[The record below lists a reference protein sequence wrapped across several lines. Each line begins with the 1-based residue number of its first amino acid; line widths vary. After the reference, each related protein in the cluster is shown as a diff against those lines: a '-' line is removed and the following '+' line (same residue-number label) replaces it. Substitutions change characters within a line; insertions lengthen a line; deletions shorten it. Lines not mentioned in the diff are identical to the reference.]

1 MANRKEYEMAIKIAG
16 KADASLRAAT
26 GMTKKELATMQH
38 AAVKANMA
46 MRSQFSAG
54 FADMDKGFAA
64 VERTAKK
71 VFDAVAIAAKA
82 AALATGAV
90 VAASTKVGM
99 DFEKQ
104 MSTVQA
110 ISTASTQDM
119 QLLSDKA
126 KEMGINTVFS
136 ATEAGKAME
145 YMAMAGWKTQDM
157 LSGVE
162 GIMNLAAASG
172 EELGSVSDIVTDALT
187 AFKLSAED
195 STHFADVLAAASSNA
210 NTNVG
215 MMGETFKYAAPVAGA
230 LGYSIEDTATA
241 IGLMAN
247 TGIKASQAGTAL
259 RKIMTQTA
267 QGVEIS
273 SKAMGDITIATAD
286 ADGNMRSFK
295 SIMDDMR
302 EAFAGMSEQEAA
314 WNAEQIAGK
323 TAMSGLLAIV
333 QASEGDYQKLYSAI
347 ENANGAAERMADT
360 RLNNLA
366 GDITL
371 DCSAFEGAGIKI
383 YEDLKPVMR
392 EATQGFTEIV
402 QQTTQW
408 FKSSGV
414 IKDISNA
421 IVTGLPTARRVLL
434 ETGEAV
440 LNFAKPLLDLG
451 SWCLAN
457 PTAISSVLIGIGSAM
472 MTYKLASTAFKFAQG
487 LASVAAAF
495 TNPVTGVVMGATLAV
510 GAIVALTHAYKA
522 SQAVIGKRSL
532 AKHFGDI
539 SLSLKEVDEVASHIV
554 DDGIFEGL
562 NTAMAAFDET
572 KSFINEFNSSATK
585 LDKLNWKVNIGI
597 DLNERDKQ
605 DYLNSVSSFIAN
617 AQDALISEHNAMN
630 LGIDFLISDETQ
642 KSNIKAQFD
651 NFYKGNYDELTRLG
665 TELNNTVNEAF
676 NDGLLTID
684 EVENISKLQQQIAD
698 IQNQLASSEYAAKLK
713 IATEGLTNLDSESFM
728 NVLEQTNGYLE
739 DMDVQAREVQM
750 KMQAGLERQLAN
762 GEISREQYDAQTELY
777 KSAYLEKMALSRT
790 QRNEA
795 INSAILDNYSSE
807 VGSYHKQMQNAVA
820 SYRGDFG
827 EVMQGMFLYD
837 NETTQAMSTFWGQMQ
852 DGFYKELADTKKNYI
867 DMGKEIPEEIAKGLS
882 DSATIGAMAGDKTAM
897 WYLIQ
902 QEISKG
908 VSDPELAAEMMEL
921 AESYMGTAFD
931 AISVAAKANQ
941 SVSREVRTAMQGI
954 VDDAFST
961 PFNVTAMLNLKT
973 ATNSVD
979 NSAVRNVLS
988 TQGRADAINKELN
1001 KLNNKGLPGFATGGI
1016 IQNPTLATFAEDGPE
1031 AAIPIDGSQRS
1042 IDLWKKTGELLGVF
1056 DGKSRA
1062 ETSLSKL
1069 EDSSSSE
1076 GSSIN
1081 FAPVL
1086 NFNGGTP
1093 SKDDIVEANRMSLR
1107 EFEEMYKQLV
1117 KKNSRLGFAN

>member
-1 MANRKEYEMAIKIAG
+1 MASRKEYEMAIKIAG

-26 GMTKKELATMQH
+26 GMTKKELATMQQ
-38 AAVKANMA
+38 AVVKANMA

-71 VFDAVAIAAKA
+71 VFDAVTIAAKA

-172 EELGSVSDIVTDALT
+172 EELGSVSDIVTDSLT

-210 NTNVG
+210 NTNVS

-360 RLNNLA
+360 RLDNLA

-371 DCSAFEGAGIKI
+371 AGSALEGAGIEI
-383 YEDLKPVMR
+383 YEGLKPVMR

-408 FKSSGV
+408 FKNSGV

-451 SWCLAN
+451 AWCLAN

-487 LASVAAAF
+487 LESIAAAF

-522 SQAVIGKRSL
+522 SQAEIGKRSL

-617 AQDALISEHNAMN
+617 AQDALISEHNAMS
-630 LGIDFLISDETQ
+630 LGIDFLISDESSKNEI
-642 KSNIKAQFD
+642 KSQFD
-651 NFYKGNYDELTRLG
+651 NFYNNNYNELAEAGQRL
-665 TELNNTVNEAF
+665 NQAVNDAFSDGILEVHEA
-676 NDGLLTID
+676 
-684 EVENISKLQQQIAD
+684 EEIAKFQRQMAE
-698 IQNQLASSEYAAKLK
+698 IQDKLASSEYSAKVDM
-713 IATEGLTNLDSESFM
+713 ATNLSELTPDSLM
-728 NVLEQTNGYLE
+728 NVMEQTDAFIAERDEQAKAVVTNLIASLHSQLE
-739 DMDVQAREVQM
+739 DGTITQKQ
-750 KMQAGLERQLAN
+750 LE
-762 GEISREQYDAQTELY
+762 EQSNAIYESYRD
-777 KSAYLEKMALSRT
+777 KMALTRAE
-790 QRNEA
+790 RNEA
-795 INSAILDNYSSE
+795 INSAVLDNYSTE
-807 VGSYHKQMQNAVA
+807 VGSYYGQMKDAVA

-837 NETTQAMSTFWGQMQ
+837 NETTQAMSAFWTNMQ
-852 DGFYKELADTKKNYI
+852 DDFYKELESTKKNYV
-867 DMGKEIPEEIAKGLS
+867 DMGKEVPVEIAKGLS
-882 DSATIGAMAGDKTAM
+882 DSATIGAMAGDKKAM
-897 WYLIQ
+897 WYLVQ

-908 VSDPELAAEMMEL
+908 TSDPELAAEMKEA
-921 AESYMGTAFD
+921 AEAYMGDWYNSVVVAAEGSKSMSEDIRGSVQNTINSALMSPFD
-931 AISVAAKANQ
+931 A
-941 SVSREVRTAMQGI
+941 TAMI
-954 VDDAFST
+954 
-961 PFNVTAMLNLKT
+961 NLKI
-973 ATNSVD
+973 ATSAVD
-979 NSAVRNVLS
+979 NSAVRSVLS
-988 TQGRADAINKELN
+988 VQGREAAIKKEYS

-1086 NFNGGTP
+1086 NFNGGTQ

-1117 KKNSRLGFAN
+1117 KKNNRLGFAN

>member
-1 MANRKEYEMAIKIAG
+1 MAIKIAG

-26 GMTKKELATMQH
+26 GMTKKELATMQQ
-38 AAVKANMA
+38 AVVKANMA

-82 AALATGAV
+82 AAIATGAV

-215 MMGETFKYAAPVAGA
+215 MMGETFKYVAPVAGA

-247 TGIKASQAGTAL
+247 SGIKASQAGTAL
-259 RKIMTQTA
+259 RKIMNRTS
-267 QGVEIS
+267 QGIEIS
-273 SKAMGDITIATAD
+273 SKAIGDITIATAD
-286 ADGNMRSFK
+286 ANGNMRSFK
-295 SIMDDMR
+295 SIIDDMR
-302 EAFAGMSEQEAA
+302 VAFAGMSEQEAA
-314 WNAEQIAGK
+314 WNAEQIAGT

-333 QASEGDYQKLYSAI
+333 QASDADYQKLYNSI

-371 DCSAFEGAGIKI
+371 AGSALEGAGIKI

-451 SWCLAN
+451 AWCLAN

-472 MTYKLASTAFKFAQG
+472 MTYKVASTGFKFAQSIMSIG
-487 LASVAAAF
+487 AAF
-495 TNPVTGVVMGATLAV
+495 TNPVTGVVVGATLAV
-510 GAIVALTHAYKA
+510 GAIAALTHAYKA
-522 SQAVIGKRSL
+522 SQAEIGKRSL
-532 AKHFGDI
+532 DKHFGNL
-539 SLSLKEVDEVASHIV
+539 SLSLKEVDEVARHIV
-554 DDGIFEGL
+554 DNGTFDAL
-562 NTAMAAFDET
+562 DTAMAAFDET

-585 LDKLNWKVNIGI
+585 LDKLNWKVSIGI
-597 DLNERDKQ
+597 DLNNRDKQ
-605 DYLNSVSSFIAN
+605 EYLDSVSSFIAN

-630 LGIDFLISDETQ
+630 LGIDFLISDESS
-642 KSNIKAQFD
+642 KSEIKSQFD
-651 NFYKGNYDELTRLG
+651 NFYNNNYNELTEAGQRL
-665 TELNNTVNEAF
+665 NQAVNEAF
-676 NDGLLTID
+676 SDGIL
-684 EVENISKLQQQIAD
+684 EVHEAEEIAKFQRQMAEIQDKLA
-698 IQNQLASSEYAAKLK
+698 ASEYSAKLDM
-713 IATEGLTNLDSESFM
+713 ATNLSELTPDSLLDVM
-728 NVLEQTNGYLE
+728 KQTDNFIAE
-739 DMDVQAREVQM
+739 RDEQAREVVTNLIASLHSQ
-750 KMQAGLERQLAN
+750 LEEGTITQKQL
-762 GEISREQYDAQTELY
+762 EEQSNAIYESY
-777 KSAYLEKMALSRT
+777 REKMALTRAE
-790 QRNEA
+790 RNEY
-795 INSAILDNYSSE
+795 INNAVLENYSSE
-807 VGSYHKQMQNAVA
+807 VGAYYQQMQEAVA
-820 SYRGDFG
+820 SYRGDLG
-827 EVMQGMFLYD
+827 EVVQGMFLYD
-837 NETTQAMSTFWGQMQ
+837 NETTQAMSAFWESMQ
-852 DGFYKELADTKKNYI
+852 DDFYKELADTKKNYME
-867 DMGKEIPEEIAKGLS
+867 MGKEIPAEIAKGLS
-882 DSATIGAMAGDKTAM
+882 DSATIGAMAGDKMAM

-902 QEISKG
+902 QEVSKG
-908 VSDPELAAEMMEL
+908 ASDPELAADLKEV
-921 AESYMGTAFD
+921 ANGYMGTAFD

-941 SVSREVRTAMQGI
+941 SVSREVRTAMQAI
-954 VDDAFST
+954 IDKAFST

-988 TQGRADAINKELN
+988 TQGRADAINKEFN

-1056 DGKSRA
+1056 DGRSRA

-1069 EDSSSSE
+1069 EDSSGSE

>member
-26 GMTKKELATMQH
+26 GMTKKELATMQQ
-38 AAVKANMA
+38 AVVKANMA

-82 AALATGAV
+82 AAIATGAV

-215 MMGETFKYAAPVAGA
+215 MMGETFKYVAPVAGA

-247 TGIKASQAGTAL
+247 SGIKASQAGTAL
-259 RKIMTQTA
+259 RKIMNRTS
-267 QGVEIS
+267 QGIEIS
-273 SKAMGDITIATAD
+273 SKAIGDITIATAD

-295 SIMDDMR
+295 SIIDDMR
-302 EAFAGMSEQEAA
+302 VAFAGMSEQEAV
-314 WNAEQIAGK
+314 WNAEQIAGT

-333 QASEGDYQKLYSAI
+333 QASDADYQKLYNSI

-371 DCSAFEGAGIKI
+371 AGSALEGAGIKI

-451 SWCLAN
+451 AWCLAN

-472 MTYKLASTAFKFAQG
+472 MTYKVASTGFKFAQSIMSIG
-487 LASVAAAF
+487 AAF
-495 TNPVTGVVMGATLAV
+495 TNPVTGVVVGATLAV
-510 GAIVALTHAYKA
+510 GAIAALTHAYKA
-522 SQAVIGKRSL
+522 SQAEIGKRSL
-532 AKHFGDI
+532 DKHFGNL
-539 SLSLKEVDEVASHIV
+539 SLSLKEVDEVARHIV
-554 DDGIFEGL
+554 DNGTFDAL
-562 NTAMAAFDET
+562 DTAMAAFDET

-585 LDKLNWKVNIGI
+585 LDKLNWKVSIGI
-597 DLNERDKQ
+597 DLNNRDKQ
-605 DYLNSVSSFIAN
+605 EYLDSVSSFIAN

-630 LGIDFLISDETQ
+630 LGIDFLISDESS
-642 KSNIKAQFD
+642 KSEIKSQFD
-651 NFYKGNYDELTRLG
+651 NFYNNNYNELTEAGQRL
-665 TELNNTVNEAF
+665 NQAVNEAF
-676 NDGLLTID
+676 SDGIL
-684 EVENISKLQQQIAD
+684 EVHEAEEIAKFQRQMAEIQDKLA
-698 IQNQLASSEYAAKLK
+698 ASEYSAKLDM
-713 IATEGLTNLDSESFM
+713 ATNLSELTPDSLLDVM
-728 NVLEQTNGYLE
+728 KQTDNFIAE
-739 DMDVQAREVQM
+739 RDEQAREVVTNLIASLHSQ
-750 KMQAGLERQLAN
+750 LEEGTITQKQL
-762 GEISREQYDAQTELY
+762 EEQSNAIYESY
-777 KSAYLEKMALSRT
+777 REKMALTRAE
-790 QRNEA
+790 RNEY
-795 INSAILDNYSSE
+795 INNAVLENYSSE
-807 VGSYHKQMQNAVA
+807 VGAYYQQMQEAVA
-820 SYRGDFG
+820 SYRGDLG
-827 EVMQGMFLYD
+827 EVVQGMFLYD
-837 NETTQAMSTFWGQMQ
+837 NETTQAMSAFWESMQ
-852 DGFYKELADTKKNYI
+852 DDFYKELADTKKNYME
-867 DMGKEIPEEIAKGLS
+867 MGKEIPAEIAKGLS
-882 DSATIGAMAGDKTAM
+882 DSATIGAMAGDKMAM

-902 QEISKG
+902 QEVSKG
-908 VSDPELAAEMMEL
+908 ASDPELAADLKEV
-921 AESYMGTAFD
+921 ANGYMGTAFD

-941 SVSREVRTAMQGI
+941 SVSREVRTAMQAI
-954 VDDAFST
+954 IDKAFST

-988 TQGRADAINKELN
+988 TQGRADAINKEFN

-1056 DGKSRA
+1056 DGRSRA

-1069 EDSSSSE
+1069 EDSSGSE

>member
-26 GMTKKELATMQH
+26 GMTKKELASMQQ

-54 FADMDKGFAA
+54 FADMDKGFAV
-64 VERTAKK
+64 VERTAKR
-71 VFDAVAIAAKA
+71 VFDAIAVAAKA

-215 MMGETFKYAAPVAGA
+215 MMGETFKYVAPVAGA

-247 TGIKASQAGTAL
+247 SGIKASQAGTAL
-259 RKIMTQTA
+259 RKIMNRTS
-267 QGVEIS
+267 QGIEIS
-273 SKAMGDITIATAD
+273 SKAIGDITIATAD

-295 SIMDDMR
+295 SIIDDMR
-302 EAFAGMSEQEAA
+302 VAFAGMSEQEAA
-314 WNAEQIAGK
+314 WNAEQIAGT

-333 QASEGDYQKLYSAI
+333 QASDADYQKLYNSI

-366 GDITL
+366 GDMTL
-371 DCSAFEGAGIKI
+371 AGSALEGAGIKI

-451 SWCLAN
+451 AWCLAN

-472 MTYKLASTAFKFAQG
+472 MTYKVASTGFKFAQSIMSIG
-487 LASVAAAF
+487 AAF
-495 TNPVTGVVMGATLAV
+495 TNPVTGVVVGATLAV
-510 GAIVALTHAYKA
+510 GAIAALTHAYKA
-522 SQAVIGKRSL
+522 SQAEIGKRSL
-532 AKHFGDI
+532 DKHFGNL
-539 SLSLKEVDEVASHIV
+539 SLSLKEVDEVARHIV
-554 DDGIFEGL
+554 DNGTFDAL
-562 NTAMAAFDET
+562 DTAVAAFDET
-572 KSFINEFNSSATK
+572 KNFIDEFNSSATK
-585 LDKLNWKVNIGI
+585 LDKLNWKVSIGI
-597 DLNERDKQ
+597 DLNNRDKQ
-605 DYLNSVSSFIAN
+605 EYLDSVSNFIAN

-630 LGIDFLISDETQ
+630 LGIDFLISDESS
-642 KSNIKAQFD
+642 KSEIKSQFD
-651 NFYKGNYDELTRLG
+651 NFYNNNYNELTEAGQRL
-665 TELNNTVNEAF
+665 NQAVNDAFSDGILEVHEAEEIAKF
-676 NDGLLTID
+676 QRQMAEIQD
-684 EVENISKLQQQIAD
+684 KLA
-698 IQNQLASSEYAAKLK
+698 ASEYSAKLDM
-713 IATEGLTNLDSESFM
+713 ATNLSELTPDSLLDVM
-728 NVLEQTNGYLE
+728 KQTDNFIAE
-739 DMDVQAREVQM
+739 RDEQAREVVTNLIASLHSQ
-750 KMQAGLERQLAN
+750 LEEGTITQKQL
-762 GEISREQYDAQTELY
+762 EEQSNAIYESY
-777 KSAYLEKMALSRT
+777 REKMALTRAE
-790 QRNEA
+790 RNEY
-795 INSAILDNYSSE
+795 INNAILENYSSE
-807 VGSYHKQMQNAVA
+807 VGDYYQQMQEAVA
-820 SYRGDFG
+820 SYRGDLG
-827 EVMQGMFLYD
+827 EVVQGMFLYD
-837 NETTQAMSTFWGQMQ
+837 NETTQAMSAFWESMQ
-852 DGFYKELADTKKNYI
+852 DDFYKELADTKKNYME
-867 DMGKEIPEEIAKGLS
+867 MGKEIPAEIAKGLS
-882 DSATIGAMAGDKTAM
+882 DSATIGAMAGDKMAM

-902 QEISKG
+902 QEVSKG
-908 VSDPELAAEMMEL
+908 ASDPELAADLKEV
-921 AESYMGTAFD
+921 ANGYMGTAFD

-954 VDDAFST
+954 IDKAFST

-979 NSAVRNVLS
+979 NSAVRNILS
-988 TQGRADAINKELN
+988 TQGRADAINKEFN

-1056 DGKSRA
+1056 DGRSRA

-1069 EDSSSSE
+1069 EDSSGSE

>member
-26 GMTKKELATMQH
+26 GMTKKELASMQQ
-38 AAVKANMA
+38 AAVKANVA

-90 VAASTKVGM
+90 VVASTKSGM
-99 DFEKQ
+99 EFEKQ

-302 EAFAGMSEQEAA
+302 QAFAGMSEQEAA

-333 QASEGDYQKLYSAI
+333 QASEGDYQKLYNSI

-371 DCSAFEGAGIKI
+371 AGSALEGAGIKI

-451 SWCLAN
+451 AWCLAN

-472 MTYKLASTAFKFAQG
+472 MTYKVASTGFKFAQSIMSIG
-487 LASVAAAF
+487 AAL
-495 TNPVTGVVMGATLAV
+495 TNPVTGVVVGATLAV
-510 GAIVALTHAYKA
+510 GAIAALTHAYKA
-522 SQAVIGKRSL
+522 SQAEIGKRSL
-532 AKHFGDI
+532 DKHFGNL
-539 SLSLKEVDEVASHIV
+539 SLSLKEVDEVARHIV
-554 DDGIFEGL
+554 DNGTFDAL
-562 NTAMAAFDET
+562 DTAVAAFDET

-585 LDKLNWKVNIGI
+585 LDKLNWKVSIGI
-597 DLNERDKQ
+597 DLNNRDKQ
-605 DYLNSVSSFIAN
+605 EYLDSVSSFIAN

-630 LGIDFLISDETQ
+630 LGIDFLISDEGS
-642 KSNIKAQFD
+642 KSEIKSQFD
-651 NFYKGNYDELTRLG
+651 NFYNNNYNELTEAGQRL
-665 TELNNTVNEAF
+665 NQAVNDAFSDGILEVHEAEEIAKF
-676 NDGLLTID
+676 QRQMAEIQD
-684 EVENISKLQQQIAD
+684 KLA
-698 IQNQLASSEYAAKLK
+698 ASEYSAKLDM
-713 IATEGLTNLDSESFM
+713 ATNLSELTPDSLLDVM
-728 NVLEQTNGYLE
+728 KQTDNFIAE
-739 DMDVQAREVQM
+739 RDEQAREVVTNLIASLHSQ
-750 KMQAGLERQLAN
+750 LEEGTITQKQL
-762 GEISREQYDAQTELY
+762 EEQSNAIYESY
-777 KSAYLEKMALSRT
+777 REKMALTRAE
-790 QRNEA
+790 RNEA

-807 VGSYHKQMQNAVA
+807 VGSYYTQMQNAVA
-820 SYRGDFG
+820 SYRGDLG
-827 EVMQGMFLYD
+827 EVVQGMFLYD
-837 NETTQAMSTFWGQMQ
+837 NETTQAMSAFWGSMQ
-852 DGFYKELADTKKNYI
+852 DDFYKELADTKKNYME
-867 DMGKEIPEEIAKGLS
+867 MGKEIPAEIAKGLS
-882 DSATIGAMAGDKTAM
+882 DSATIGAMAGDKMAM

-902 QEISKG
+902 QEVSKG
-908 VSDPELAAEMMEL
+908 ASDPELAADLKEV
-921 AESYMGTAFD
+921 ANGYMGTAFD
-931 AISVAAKANQ
+931 AISVASKANQ
-941 SVSREVRTAMQGI
+941 SVAREVRTSMQGI
-954 VDDAFST
+954 IDKAFST

-988 TQGRADAINKELN
+988 TQGRADAINKEFN

-1056 DGKSRA
+1056 DGRSRA

-1069 EDSSSSE
+1069 EDSSGSE

>member
-26 GMTKKELATMQH
+26 GMTKKELASMQQ
-38 AAVKANMA
+38 AVVKANVA

-215 MMGETFKYAAPVAGA
+215 MMGETFKYVAPVAGA

-247 TGIKASQAGTAL
+247 SGIKASQAGTAL
-259 RKIMTQTA
+259 RKIMNRTS
-267 QGVEIS
+267 QGIEIS
-273 SKAMGDITIATAD
+273 SKAIGDITIATAD

-295 SIMDDMR
+295 SIIDDMR
-302 EAFAGMSEQEAA
+302 VAFAGMSEQEAA
-314 WNAEQIAGK
+314 WNAEQIAGT

-333 QASEGDYQKLYSAI
+333 QASDADYQKLYNSI

-366 GDITL
+366 GDMTL
-371 DCSAFEGAGIKI
+371 AGSALEGAGIKI

-451 SWCLAN
+451 AWCLAN

-472 MTYKLASTAFKFAQG
+472 MTYKVASTGFKFAQSIMSIG
-487 LASVAAAF
+487 AAF
-495 TNPVTGVVMGATLAV
+495 TNPVTGVVVGATLAV
-510 GAIVALTHAYKA
+510 GAIAALTHAYKA
-522 SQAVIGKRSL
+522 SQAEIGKRSL
-532 AKHFGDI
+532 DKHFGNL
-539 SLSLKEVDEVASHIV
+539 SLSLKEVDEVARHIV
-554 DDGIFEGL
+554 DNGTFDAL
-562 NTAMAAFDET
+562 DTAVAAFDET
-572 KSFINEFNSSATK
+572 KNFINEFNSSATK
-585 LDKLNWKVNIGI
+585 LDKLNWKVSIGI
-597 DLNERDKQ
+597 DLNNRDKQ
-605 DYLNSVSSFIAN
+605 EYLDSVSSFIAN

-630 LGIDFLISDETQ
+630 LGIDFLISDESS
-642 KSNIKAQFD
+642 KSEIKSQFD
-651 NFYKGNYDELTRLG
+651 NFYNNNYNELTEAGQRL
-665 TELNNTVNEAF
+665 NQAVNEAF
-676 NDGLLTID
+676 SDGIL
-684 EVENISKLQQQIAD
+684 EVHEAEEIAKFQRQMAEIQDKLA
-698 IQNQLASSEYAAKLK
+698 ASEYSAKLDM
-713 IATEGLTNLDSESFM
+713 ATNLSELTPDSLLDVM
-728 NVLEQTNGYLE
+728 KQTDNFIAE
-739 DMDVQAREVQM
+739 RDEQAREVVTNLIASLHSQ
-750 KMQAGLERQLAN
+750 LEEGTITQKQL
-762 GEISREQYDAQTELY
+762 EEQSNAIYESY
-777 KSAYLEKMALSRT
+777 REKMALTRAE
-790 QRNEA
+790 RNEY
-795 INSAILDNYSSE
+795 INNAVLENYSSE
-807 VGSYHKQMQNAVA
+807 VGDYYQQMQEAVA
-820 SYRGDFG
+820 SYRGDLG
-827 EVMQGMFLYD
+827 EVVQGMFLYD
-837 NETTQAMSTFWGQMQ
+837 NETTQAMSAFWGSMQ
-852 DGFYKELADTKKNYI
+852 DDFYKELADTKKNYME
-867 DMGKEIPEEIAKGLS
+867 MGKEIPAEIAKGLS
-882 DSATIGAMAGDKTAM
+882 DSATIGAMAGDKIAM

-902 QEISKG
+902 QEVSKG
-908 VSDPELAAEMMEL
+908 ASDPELAADLKEV
-921 AESYMGTAFD
+921 ANGYMGTAFD

-941 SVSREVRTAMQGI
+941 SVSREVRTAMQAI
-954 VDDAFST
+954 IDKAFST

-988 TQGRADAINKELN
+988 TQGRADAINKEFN

-1056 DGKSRA
+1056 DGRSRA
-1062 ETSLSKL
+1062 EASLSKL
-1069 EDSSSSE
+1069 EDSSGSE

>member
-1 MANRKEYEMAIKIAG
+1 LANRKEYEMAIKIAG

-26 GMTKKELATMQH
+26 GMTKKELATMQQ
-38 AAVKANMA
+38 AVVKANMA

-82 AALATGAV
+82 AAIATGAV

-215 MMGETFKYAAPVAGA
+215 MMGETFKYVAPVAGA

-247 TGIKASQAGTAL
+247 SGIKASQAGTAL
-259 RKIMTQTA
+259 RKIMNRTS
-267 QGVEIS
+267 QGIEIS
-273 SKAMGDITIATAD
+273 SKAIGDITIATAD

-295 SIMDDMR
+295 SIIDDMR
-302 EAFAGMSEQEAA
+302 VAFAGMSEQEAA
-314 WNAEQIAGK
+314 WNAEQIAGT

-333 QASEGDYQKLYSAI
+333 QASDADYQKLYNSI

-366 GDITL
+366 GDMTL
-371 DCSAFEGAGIKI
+371 AGSALEGAGIKI

-451 SWCLAN
+451 AWCLAN

-472 MTYKLASTAFKFAQG
+472 MTYKVASTGFKFAQSIMSIG
-487 LASVAAAF
+487 AAF
-495 TNPVTGVVMGATLAV
+495 TNPVTGVVVGATLAV
-510 GAIVALTHAYKA
+510 GAIAALTHAYKA
-522 SQAVIGKRSL
+522 SQAEIGKRSL
-532 AKHFGDI
+532 DKHFGNL
-539 SLSLKEVDEVASHIV
+539 SLSLKEVDEVARHIV
-554 DDGIFEGL
+554 DNGTFDAL
-562 NTAMAAFDET
+562 DTAVAAFDET
-572 KSFINEFNSSATK
+572 KNFISEFNSSATK
-585 LDKLNWKVNIGI
+585 LDKLNWKVSIGI
-597 DLNERDKQ
+597 DLNNRDKQ
-605 DYLNSVSSFIAN
+605 EYLDSVSSFIAN

-630 LGIDFLISDETQ
+630 LGIDFLISDESS
-642 KSNIKAQFD
+642 KSEIKSQFD
-651 NFYKGNYDELTRLG
+651 NFYNNNYNELTEAGQRL
-665 TELNNTVNEAF
+665 NQAVNEAF
-676 NDGLLTID
+676 SDGIL
-684 EVENISKLQQQIAD
+684 EVHEAEEIAKFQRQMAEIQDKLA
-698 IQNQLASSEYAAKLK
+698 ASEYSAKLDM
-713 IATEGLTNLDSESFM
+713 ATNLSELTPDSLLDVM
-728 NVLEQTNGYLE
+728 KQTDNFIAE
-739 DMDVQAREVQM
+739 RDEQAREVVTNLIASLHSQ
-750 KMQAGLERQLAN
+750 LEEGTITQKQL
-762 GEISREQYDAQTELY
+762 EEQSNAIYESY
-777 KSAYLEKMALSRT
+777 REKMALTRAE
-790 QRNEA
+790 RNEY
-795 INSAILDNYSSE
+795 INNAVLENYSSE
-807 VGSYHKQMQNAVA
+807 VGAYYQQMQEAVA
-820 SYRGDFG
+820 SYRGDLG
-827 EVMQGMFLYD
+827 EVVQGMFLYD
-837 NETTQAMSTFWGQMQ
+837 NETTQAMSAFWESMQ
-852 DGFYKELADTKKNYI
+852 DDFYKELADTKKNYME
-867 DMGKEIPEEIAKGLS
+867 MGKEIPAEIAKGLS
-882 DSATIGAMAGDKTAM
+882 DSATIGAMAGDKMAM

-902 QEISKG
+902 QEVSKG
-908 VSDPELAAEMMEL
+908 ASDPELAADLKEV
-921 AESYMGTAFD
+921 ANGYMGTAFD

-941 SVSREVRTAMQGI
+941 SVSREVRTAMQAI
-954 VDDAFST
+954 IDKAFST

-988 TQGRADAINKELN
+988 TQGRADAINKEFN

-1056 DGKSRA
+1056 DGRSRA

-1069 EDSSSSE
+1069 EDSSGSE

-1086 NFNGGTP
+1086 NFNGGTS

>member
-1 MANRKEYEMAIKIAG
+1 MAIKIAG

-26 GMTKKELATMQH
+26 GMTKKELATMQQ
-38 AAVKANMA
+38 AVVKANMA

-54 FADMDKGFAA
+54 FADMDKGFAV
-64 VERTAKK
+64 VERTAKR
-71 VFDAVAIAAKA
+71 VFDAIAVAAKA

-215 MMGETFKYAAPVAGA
+215 MMGETFKYVAPVAGA

-247 TGIKASQAGTAL
+247 SGIKASQAGTAL
-259 RKIMTQTA
+259 RKIMNRTS
-267 QGVEIS
+267 QGIEIS
-273 SKAMGDITIATAD
+273 SKAIGDITIATAD

-295 SIMDDMR
+295 SIIDDMR
-302 EAFAGMSEQEAA
+302 VAFAGMSEQEAA
-314 WNAEQIAGK
+314 WNAEQIAGT

-333 QASEGDYQKLYSAI
+333 QASDADYQKLYNSI

-371 DCSAFEGAGIKI
+371 AGSALEGAGIKI

-451 SWCLAN
+451 AWCLAN

-472 MTYKLASTAFKFAQG
+472 MTYKVASTGFKFAQSIMSIG
-487 LASVAAAF
+487 AAF
-495 TNPVTGVVMGATLAV
+495 TNPVTGVVVGATLAV
-510 GAIVALTHAYKA
+510 GAIAALTHAYKA
-522 SQAVIGKRSL
+522 SQAEIGKRSL
-532 AKHFGDI
+532 DKHFGNL
-539 SLSLKEVDEVASHIV
+539 SLSLKEVDEVARHIV
-554 DDGIFEGL
+554 DNGTFDAL
-562 NTAMAAFDET
+562 DTAVAAFDET
-572 KSFINEFNSSATK
+572 KNFINEFNSSATK
-585 LDKLNWKVNIGI
+585 LDKLNWKVSIGI
-597 DLNERDKQ
+597 DLNNRDKQ
-605 DYLNSVSSFIAN
+605 EYLDSVSSFIAN

-630 LGIDFLISDETQ
+630 LGIDFLISDESS
-642 KSNIKAQFD
+642 KSEIKSQFD
-651 NFYKGNYDELTRLG
+651 NFYNNNYNELTEAGQRL
-665 TELNNTVNEAF
+665 NQAVNEAF
-676 NDGLLTID
+676 SDGIL
-684 EVENISKLQQQIAD
+684 EVHEAEEIAKFQRQMAEIQDKLA
-698 IQNQLASSEYAAKLK
+698 ASEYSAKLDM
-713 IATEGLTNLDSESFM
+713 ATNLSELTPDSLLDVM
-728 NVLEQTNGYLE
+728 KQTDNFIAE
-739 DMDVQAREVQM
+739 RDEQAREVVTNLIASLHSQ
-750 KMQAGLERQLAN
+750 LEEGTITQKQL
-762 GEISREQYDAQTELY
+762 EEQSNAIYESY
-777 KSAYLEKMALSRT
+777 REKMALTRAE
-790 QRNEA
+790 RNEY
-795 INSAILDNYSSE
+795 INNAVLENYSSE
-807 VGSYHKQMQNAVA
+807 VGAYYQQMQEAVA
-820 SYRGDFG
+820 SYRGDLG
-827 EVMQGMFLYD
+827 EVVQGMFLYD
-837 NETTQAMSTFWGQMQ
+837 NETTQAMSAFWESMQ
-852 DGFYKELADTKKNYI
+852 DDFYKELADTKKNYME
-867 DMGKEIPEEIAKGLS
+867 MGKEIPAEIAKGLS
-882 DSATIGAMAGDKTAM
+882 DSATIGAMAGDKMAM

-902 QEISKG
+902 QEVSKG
-908 VSDPELAAEMMEL
+908 ASDPELAADLKEV
-921 AESYMGTAFD
+921 ANGYMGTAFD

-954 VDDAFST
+954 IDKAFST

-979 NSAVRNVLS
+979 NSAVRNILS
-988 TQGRADAINKELN
+988 TQGRADAINKEFN

-1056 DGKSRA
+1056 DGRSRA

-1069 EDSSSSE
+1069 EDSSGSE

>member
-26 GMTKKELATMQH
+26 GMTKKELATMQQ

-90 VAASTKVGM
+90 VVASTKSGM
-99 DFEKQ
+99 EFEKQ

-210 NTNVG
+210 NTNVS
-215 MMGETFKYAAPVAGA
+215 MMGETFKYVAPVAGA

-247 TGIKASQAGTAL
+247 SGIKASQAGTAL
-259 RKIMTQTA
+259 RKIMNRTS
-267 QGVEIS
+267 QGIEIS
-273 SKAMGDITIATAD
+273 SKAIGDITIATAD

-295 SIMDDMR
+295 SIIDDMR
-302 EAFAGMSEQEAA
+302 VAFAGMSEQEAA
-314 WNAEQIAGK
+314 WNAEQIAGT

-333 QASEGDYQKLYSAI
+333 QASDADYQKLYNSI

-371 DCSAFEGAGIKI
+371 AGSALEGAGIKI

-414 IKDISNA
+414 IKDISNV
-421 IVTGLPTARRVLL
+421 IVTGLPTARRILL

-451 SWCLAN
+451 AWCLAN

-472 MTYKLASTAFKFAQG
+472 MTYKVASTGFKFAQSIMSIG
-487 LASVAAAF
+487 AAF
-495 TNPVTGVVMGATLAV
+495 TNPVTGVVVGATLAV
-510 GAIVALTHAYKA
+510 GAIAALTHAYKA
-522 SQAVIGKRSL
+522 SQAEIGKRSL
-532 AKHFGDI
+532 DKHFGNL
-539 SLSLKEVDEVASHIV
+539 SLSLKEVDEVARHIV
-554 DDGIFEGL
+554 DNG
-562 NTAMAAFDET
+562 T
-572 KSFINEFNSSATK
+572 
-585 LDKLNWKVNIGI
+585 
-597 DLNERDKQ
+597 
-605 DYLNSVSSFIAN
+605 
-617 AQDALISEHNAMN
+617 
-630 LGIDFLISDETQ
+630 
-642 KSNIKAQFD
+642 
-651 NFYKGNYDELTRLG
+651 LT
-665 TELNNTVNEAF
+665 
-676 NDGLLTID
+676 
-684 EVENISKLQQQIAD
+684 
-698 IQNQLASSEYAAKLK
+698 
-713 IATEGLTNLDSESFM
+713 
-728 NVLEQTNGYLE
+728 
-739 DMDVQAREVQM
+739 
-750 KMQAGLERQLAN
+750 
-762 GEISREQYDAQTELY
+762 
-777 KSAYLEKMALSRT
+777 
-790 QRNEA
+790 
-795 INSAILDNYSSE
+795 
-807 VGSYHKQMQNAVA
+807 H
-820 SYRGDFG
+820 
-827 EVMQGMFLYD
+827 
-837 NETTQAMSTFWGQMQ
+837 
-852 DGFYKELADTKKNYI
+852 
-867 DMGKEIPEEIAKGLS
+867 
-882 DSATIGAMAGDKTAM
+882 
-897 WYLIQ
+897 
-902 QEISKG
+902 
-908 VSDPELAAEMMEL
+908 
-921 AESYMGTAFD
+921 
-931 AISVAAKANQ
+931 
-941 SVSREVRTAMQGI
+941 
-954 VDDAFST
+954 
-961 PFNVTAMLNLKT
+961 
-973 ATNSVD
+973 
-979 NSAVRNVLS
+979 
-988 TQGRADAINKELN
+988 
-1001 KLNNKGLPGFATGGI
+1001 
-1016 IQNPTLATFAEDGPE
+1016 
-1031 AAIPIDGSQRS
+1031 
-1042 IDLWKKTGELLGVF
+1042 
-1056 DGKSRA
+1056 
-1062 ETSLSKL
+1062 
-1069 EDSSSSE
+1069 
-1076 GSSIN
+1076 
-1081 FAPVL
+1081 
-1086 NFNGGTP
+1086 
-1093 SKDDIVEANRMSLR
+1093 
-1107 EFEEMYKQLV
+1107 
-1117 KKNSRLGFAN
+1117 

>member
-16 KADASLRAAT
+16 KADASLRTAT
-26 GMTKKELATMQH
+26 GMTKKELATMQQ
-38 AAVKANMA
+38 AVVKANMA

-82 AALATGAV
+82 AAIATGAV

-215 MMGETFKYAAPVAGA
+215 MMGETFKYVAPVAGA

-247 TGIKASQAGTAL
+247 SGIKASQAGTAL
-259 RKIMTQTA
+259 RKIMNRTS
-267 QGVEIS
+267 QGIEIS
-273 SKAMGDITIATAD
+273 SKAIGDITIATAD
-286 ADGNMRSFK
+286 ANGNMRSFK
-295 SIMDDMR
+295 SIIDDMR
-302 EAFAGMSEQEAA
+302 VAFAGMSEQEAA
-314 WNAEQIAGK
+314 WNAEQIAGT

-333 QASEGDYQKLYSAI
+333 QASDADYQKLYNSI

-371 DCSAFEGAGIKI
+371 AGSALEGAGIKI

-451 SWCLAN
+451 AWCLAN

-472 MTYKLASTAFKFAQG
+472 MTYKVASTGFKFAQSIMSIG
-487 LASVAAAF
+487 AAF
-495 TNPVTGVVMGATLAV
+495 TNPVTGVVVGATLAV
-510 GAIVALTHAYKA
+510 GAIAALTHAYKA
-522 SQAVIGKRSL
+522 SQAEIGKRSL
-532 AKHFGDI
+532 DKHFGNL
-539 SLSLKEVDEVASHIV
+539 SLSLKEVDEVARHIV
-554 DDGIFEGL
+554 DNGTFDAL
-562 NTAMAAFDET
+562 DTAVAAFDET
-572 KSFINEFNSSATK
+572 KNFINEFNSSATK
-585 LDKLNWKVNIGI
+585 LDKLNWKVSIGI
-597 DLNERDKQ
+597 DLNNRDKQ
-605 DYLNSVSSFIAN
+605 EYLDSVSSFIAN

-630 LGIDFLISDETQ
+630 LGIDFLISDESS
-642 KSNIKAQFD
+642 KSEIKSQFD
-651 NFYKGNYDELTRLG
+651 NFYNNNYNELTEAGQRL
-665 TELNNTVNEAF
+665 NQAVNDAFSDGILEVHEAEEIAKF
-676 NDGLLTID
+676 QRQMAEIQD
-684 EVENISKLQQQIAD
+684 KLA
-698 IQNQLASSEYAAKLK
+698 ASEYSAKLDM
-713 IATEGLTNLDSESFM
+713 ATNLSELTPDSLLDVM
-728 NVLEQTNGYLE
+728 KQTDNFIAE
-739 DMDVQAREVQM
+739 RDEQAREVVTNLIASLHSQ
-750 KMQAGLERQLAN
+750 LEEGTITQKQLEDQSNAIY
-762 GEISREQYDAQTELY
+762 ESYR
-777 KSAYLEKMALSRT
+777 EKMALTRAE
-790 QRNEA
+790 RNEY
-795 INSAILDNYSSE
+795 INNAILENYSSE
-807 VGSYHKQMQNAVA
+807 VGDYYQQMQEAVA
-820 SYRGDFG
+820 SYRGDLG
-827 EVMQGMFLYD
+827 EVVQGMFLYD
-837 NETTQAMSTFWGQMQ
+837 NETTQAMSAFWESMQ
-852 DGFYKELADTKKNYI
+852 DDFYKELADTKKNYME
-867 DMGKEIPEEIAKGLS
+867 MGKEIPAEIAKGLS
-882 DSATIGAMAGDKTAM
+882 DSATIGAMAGDKMAM

-902 QEISKG
+902 QEVSKG
-908 VSDPELAAEMMEL
+908 ASDPELAADLKEV
-921 AESYMGTAFD
+921 ANGYMGTAFD

-941 SVSREVRTAMQGI
+941 SVSREVRTAMQAI
-954 VDDAFST
+954 IDKAFLT

-988 TQGRADAINKELN
+988 AQGRADAINKEFN

-1056 DGKSRA
+1056 DGRSRA

-1069 EDSSSSE
+1069 EDSSGSE

>member
-26 GMTKKELATMQH
+26 GMTKKELATMQQ
-38 AAVKANMA
+38 AVVKANMA

-71 VFDAVAIAAKA
+71 VFDTVAIAAKA
-82 AALATGAV
+82 AAIATGAV

-215 MMGETFKYAAPVAGA
+215 MMGETFKYVAPVAGA

-247 TGIKASQAGTAL
+247 SGIKASQAGTAL
-259 RKIMTQTA
+259 RKIMNRTS
-267 QGVEIS
+267 QGIEIS
-273 SKAMGDITIATAD
+273 SKAIGDITIATAD

-295 SIMDDMR
+295 SIIDDMR
-302 EAFAGMSEQEAA
+302 VAFAGMSEQEAA
-314 WNAEQIAGK
+314 WNAEQIAGT

-333 QASEGDYQKLYSAI
+333 QASDADYQKLYNSI

-371 DCSAFEGAGIKI
+371 AGSALEGAGIKI

-451 SWCLAN
+451 AWCLAN

-472 MTYKLASTAFKFAQG
+472 MTYKVASTGFKFAQSIMSIG
-487 LASVAAAF
+487 AAF
-495 TNPVTGVVMGATLAV
+495 TNPVTGVVVGATLAV
-510 GAIVALTHAYKA
+510 GAIAALTHAYKA
-522 SQAVIGKRSL
+522 SQAEIGKRSL
-532 AKHFGDI
+532 DKHFGNL
-539 SLSLKEVDEVASHIV
+539 SLSLKEVDEVARHIV
-554 DDGIFEGL
+554 DNGTFDAL
-562 NTAMAAFDET
+562 DTAVAAFDET
-572 KSFINEFNSSATK
+572 KNFINEFNSSATK
-585 LDKLNWKVNIGI
+585 LDKLNWKVSIGI
-597 DLNERDKQ
+597 DLNNRDKQ
-605 DYLNSVSSFIAN
+605 EYLDSVSSFIAN

-630 LGIDFLISDETQ
+630 LGIDFLISDESS
-642 KSNIKAQFD
+642 KSEIKSQFD
-651 NFYKGNYDELTRLG
+651 NFYNNNYNELTEAGQRL
-665 TELNNTVNEAF
+665 NQAVNDAFSDGILEVHEAEEIAKF
-676 NDGLLTID
+676 QRQMAEIQD
-684 EVENISKLQQQIAD
+684 KLA
-698 IQNQLASSEYAAKLK
+698 ASEYSAKLDM
-713 IATEGLTNLDSESFM
+713 ATNLSELTPDSLLDVM
-728 NVLEQTNGYLE
+728 KQTDNFIAE
-739 DMDVQAREVQM
+739 RDEQAREVVTNLIASLHSQ
-750 KMQAGLERQLAN
+750 LEEGTITQKQL
-762 GEISREQYDAQTELY
+762 EEQSNAIYESY
-777 KSAYLEKMALSRT
+777 REKMALTRAE
-790 QRNEA
+790 RNEY
-795 INSAILDNYSSE
+795 INNAILENYSSE
-807 VGSYHKQMQNAVA
+807 VGDYYQQMQEAVA
-820 SYRGDFG
+820 SYRGDLG
-827 EVMQGMFLYD
+827 EVVQGMFLYD
-837 NETTQAMSTFWGQMQ
+837 NETTQAMSAFWESMQ
-852 DGFYKELADTKKNYI
+852 DDFYKELESTKKNYME
-867 DMGKEIPEEIAKGLS
+867 MGKEIPAEIAKGLS
-882 DSATIGAMAGDKTAM
+882 DSATIGAMAGDKMAM

-902 QEISKG
+902 QEVSKG
-908 VSDPELAAEMMEL
+908 ASDPELAADLKEV
-921 AESYMGTAFD
+921 ANGYMGTAFD

-941 SVSREVRTAMQGI
+941 SVSREVRTAMQAI
-954 VDDAFST
+954 IDKAFST

-988 TQGRADAINKELN
+988 TQGRADAINKEFN

-1056 DGKSRA
+1056 DGRSRA

-1069 EDSSSSE
+1069 EDSSGSE

>member
-26 GMTKKELATMQH
+26 GMTKKELATMQQ
-38 AAVKANMA
+38 AVVKANMA

-215 MMGETFKYAAPVAGA
+215 MMGETFKYVAPVAGA

-247 TGIKASQAGTAL
+247 SGIKASQAGTAL
-259 RKIMTQTA
+259 RKIMNRTS
-267 QGVEIS
+267 QGIEIS
-273 SKAMGDITIATAD
+273 SKAIGDITIATAD

-295 SIMDDMR
+295 SIIDDMR
-302 EAFAGMSEQEAA
+302 VAFAGMSEQEAA
-314 WNAEQIAGK
+314 WNAEQIAGT

-333 QASEGDYQKLYSAI
+333 QASDADYQKLYNSI

-366 GDITL
+366 GDMTL
-371 DCSAFEGAGIKI
+371 AGSALEGAGIKI

-451 SWCLAN
+451 AWCLAN

-472 MTYKLASTAFKFAQG
+472 MTYKVASTGFKFAQSIMSIG
-487 LASVAAAF
+487 AAF
-495 TNPVTGVVMGATLAV
+495 TNPVTGVVVGATLAV
-510 GAIVALTHAYKA
+510 GAIAALTHAYKA
-522 SQAVIGKRSL
+522 SQAEIGKRSL
-532 AKHFGDI
+532 DKHFGNL
-539 SLSLKEVDEVASHIV
+539 SLSLKEVDEVARHIV
-554 DDGIFEGL
+554 DNGTFDAL
-562 NTAMAAFDET
+562 DTAMAAFDET

-585 LDKLNWKVNIGI
+585 LDKLNWKVSIGI
-597 DLNERDKQ
+597 DLNNRDKQ
-605 DYLNSVSSFIAN
+605 EYLDSVSSFIAN

-630 LGIDFLISDETQ
+630 LGIDFLISDESS
-642 KSNIKAQFD
+642 KSEIKSQFD
-651 NFYKGNYDELTRLG
+651 NFYNNNYNELTEAGQRL
-665 TELNNTVNEAF
+665 NQAVNEAF
-676 NDGLLTID
+676 SDGIL
-684 EVENISKLQQQIAD
+684 EVHEAEEIAKFQRQMAEIQDKLA
-698 IQNQLASSEYAAKLK
+698 ASEYSAKLDM
-713 IATEGLTNLDSESFM
+713 ATNLSELTPDSLLDVM
-728 NVLEQTNGYLE
+728 KQTDNFIAE
-739 DMDVQAREVQM
+739 RDEQAREVVTNLIASLHSQ
-750 KMQAGLERQLAN
+750 LEEGTITQKQL
-762 GEISREQYDAQTELY
+762 EEQSNAIYESY
-777 KSAYLEKMALSRT
+777 REKMALTRAE
-790 QRNEA
+790 RNEY
-795 INSAILDNYSSE
+795 INNAVLENYSSE
-807 VGSYHKQMQNAVA
+807 VGAYYQQMQEAVA

-827 EVMQGMFLYD
+827 EVVQGMFLYD
-837 NETTQAMSTFWGQMQ
+837 NETTQAMSAFWGSMQ
-852 DGFYKELADTKKNYI
+852 DDFYKELESTKKNYI
-867 DMGKEIPEEIAKGLS
+867 EMGKEIPAEIAKGLS
-882 DSATIGAMAGDKTAM
+882 DSATIGAMAGDKMAM

-902 QEISKG
+902 QEVSKG
-908 VSDPELAAEMMEL
+908 ASDPELAADLLEV
-921 AESYMGTAFD
+921 ANGYMGTAFD
-931 AISVAAKANQ
+931 AISVAASANQ
-941 SVSREVRTAMQGI
+941 SVAKDVRTSMQGI
-954 VDDAFST
+954 MDSAFAS
-961 PFNVTAMLNLKT
+961 PFNVTAMINLKT
-973 ATNSVD
+973 ATNTVD
-979 NSAVRNVLS
+979 TSSVRNVLS
-988 TQGRADAINKELN
+988 SVGRTEAINKELN

-1056 DGKSRA
+1056 DGRSRA

-1069 EDSSSSE
+1069 EDSSGSE

>member
-26 GMTKKELATMQH
+26 GMTKKELASMQQ
-38 AAVKANMA
+38 AAVKANAA

-71 VFDAVAIAAKA
+71 VFDAIAVAAKA

-90 VAASTKVGM
+90 VVASTKSGM
-99 DFEKQ
+99 EFEKQ

-210 NTNVG
+210 NTNVS

-295 SIMDDMR
+295 AIMDDMR
-302 EAFAGMSEQEAA
+302 VAFAGMSEQEAA

-333 QASEGDYQKLYSAI
+333 QASDADYQKLYNSI

-371 DCSAFEGAGIKI
+371 AGSALEGAGIKI

-451 SWCLAN
+451 AWCLAN

-472 MTYKLASTAFKFAQG
+472 MTYKVASTGFKFAQSIMSIG
-487 LASVAAAF
+487 AAF
-495 TNPVTGVVMGATLAV
+495 TNPVTGVVVGATLAV
-510 GAIVALTHAYKA
+510 GAIAALTHAYKA
-522 SQAVIGKRSL
+522 SQAEIGKRSL
-532 AKHFGDI
+532 DKHFGNL
-539 SLSLKEVDEVASHIV
+539 SLSLKEVDEVARHIV
-554 DDGIFEGL
+554 DNGTFDAL
-562 NTAMAAFDET
+562 DTAMAAFDET

-585 LDKLNWKVNIGI
+585 LDKLNWKVSIGI
-597 DLNERDKQ
+597 DLNNRDKQ
-605 DYLNSVSSFIAN
+605 EYLDSVSSFITN

-630 LGIDFLISDETQ
+630 LGIDFLISDESS
-642 KSNIKAQFD
+642 KSEIKSQFD
-651 NFYKGNYDELTRLG
+651 NFYNNNYNELTEAGQRL
-665 TELNNTVNEAF
+665 NQAVNEAF
-676 NDGLLTID
+676 SDGIL
-684 EVENISKLQQQIAD
+684 EVHEAEEIAKFQRQMAEIQDKLA
-698 IQNQLASSEYAAKLK
+698 ASEYSAKLDM
-713 IATEGLTNLDSESFM
+713 ATNLSELTPDSLLDVM
-728 NVLEQTNGYLE
+728 KQTDNFIAE
-739 DMDVQAREVQM
+739 RDEQAREVVTNLIASLHSQ
-750 KMQAGLERQLAN
+750 LEEGTITQKQL
-762 GEISREQYDAQTELY
+762 EEQSNAIYESY
-777 KSAYLEKMALSRT
+777 REKMALTRAE
-790 QRNEA
+790 RNEY
-795 INSAILDNYSSE
+795 INNAVLENYSSE
-807 VGSYHKQMQNAVA
+807 VGAYYQQMQEAVA
-820 SYRGDFG
+820 SYRGDLG
-827 EVMQGMFLYD
+827 EVVQGMFLYD
-837 NETTQAMSTFWGQMQ
+837 NETTQAMSAFWESMQ
-852 DGFYKELADTKKNYI
+852 DDFYKELADTKKNYME
-867 DMGKEIPEEIAKGLS
+867 MGKEIPAEIAKGLS
-882 DSATIGAMAGDKTAM
+882 DSATIGAMAGDKMAM

-902 QEISKG
+902 QEVSKG
-908 VSDPELAAEMMEL
+908 ASDPELAADLKEV
-921 AESYMGTAFD
+921 ANGYMGTAFD

-941 SVSREVRTAMQGI
+941 SVSREVRTAMQAI
-954 VDDAFST
+954 IDKAFST

-988 TQGRADAINKELN
+988 TQGRADAINKEFN

-1056 DGKSRA
+1056 DGRSRA
-1062 ETSLSKL
+1062 ETNLSKL
-1069 EDSSSSE
+1069 EDSSGSE

>member
-26 GMTKKELATMQH
+26 GMTKKELASMQQ
-38 AAVKANMA
+38 AAVKANVA

-71 VFDAVAIAAKA
+71 VFDAIAVAAKA

-90 VAASTKVGM
+90 VAVSTKVGM
-99 DFEKQ
+99 EFEKQ

-110 ISTASTQDM
+110 ISSASTQDM

-210 NTNVG
+210 NTNVS

-371 DCSAFEGAGIKI
+371 AGSALEGAGIKI
-383 YEDLKPVMR
+383 YDDLKPVMR

-487 LASVAAAF
+487 LASVTAAF
-495 TNPVTGVVMGATLAV
+495 TNPVTGIVMGATLAV

-522 SQAVIGKRSL
+522 SQAEIGKRSL

-554 DDGIFEGL
+554 DNGIFEDL
-562 NTAMAAFDET
+562 NTAIAAFDET

-630 LGIDFLISDETQ
+630 LGIDFLIADEAQ

-651 NFYKGNYDELTRLG
+651 DFYKGNYDELTRLG

-750 KMQAGLERQLAN
+750 KMQAGLERQLEN
-762 GEISREQYDAQTELY
+762 GEISREQYAAQTELY

-807 VGSYHKQMQNAVA
+807 VGSYYKQMQNAVA

-852 DGFYKELADTKKNYI
+852 DGFYKELAATKKNYI
-867 DMGKEIPEEIAKGLS
+867 DMGKEIPAEIAKGLS

-908 VSDPELAAEMMEL
+908 VSDPKLAAEMMEL

-941 SVSREVRTAMQGI
+941 SVSKEVRTAMQGI
-954 VDDAFST
+954 IDNAFST

-988 TQGRADAINKELN
+988 TQGRADAINKEFN
-1001 KLNNKGLPGFATGGI
+1001 KLNNKGFPGFATGGI

-1056 DGKSRA
+1056 DGRSRA

-1069 EDSSSSE
+1069 EDSSGSE

-1093 SKDDIVEANRMSLR
+1093 SKDDIVEANRMSLK
-1107 EFEEMYKQLV
+1107 EFEELYKQLV

>member
-1 MANRKEYEMAIKIAG
+1 LANRKEYEMAIKIAG

-26 GMTKKELATMQH
+26 GMTKKELATMQQ
-38 AAVKANMA
+38 AVVKANMA

-71 VFDAVAIAAKA
+71 VFDTVAIAAKA
-82 AALATGAV
+82 AAIATGAV

-215 MMGETFKYAAPVAGA
+215 MMGETFKYVAPVAGA

-247 TGIKASQAGTAL
+247 SGIKASQAGTAL
-259 RKIMTQTA
+259 RKIMNRTS
-267 QGVEIS
+267 QGIEIS
-273 SKAMGDITIATAD
+273 SKAIGDITIATAD

-295 SIMDDMR
+295 SIIDDMR
-302 EAFAGMSEQEAA
+302 VAFAGMSEQEAA
-314 WNAEQIAGK
+314 WNAEQIAGT

-333 QASEGDYQKLYSAI
+333 QASDADYQKLYNSI

-371 DCSAFEGAGIKI
+371 AGSALEGAGIKI

-451 SWCLAN
+451 AWCLAN

-472 MTYKLASTAFKFAQG
+472 MTYKVASTGFKFAQSIMSIG
-487 LASVAAAF
+487 AAF
-495 TNPVTGVVMGATLAV
+495 TNPVTGVVVGATLAV
-510 GAIVALTHAYKA
+510 GAIAALTHAYKA
-522 SQAVIGKRSL
+522 SQAEIGKRSL
-532 AKHFGDI
+532 DKHFGNL
-539 SLSLKEVDEVASHIV
+539 SLSLKEVDEVARHIV
-554 DDGIFEGL
+554 DNGTFDAL
-562 NTAMAAFDET
+562 DTAVAAFDET
-572 KSFINEFNSSATK
+572 KNFINEFNSSATK
-585 LDKLNWKVNIGI
+585 LDKLNWKVSIGI
-597 DLNERDKQ
+597 DLNNRDKQ
-605 DYLNSVSSFIAN
+605 EYLDSVSSFIAN

-630 LGIDFLISDETQ
+630 LGIDFLISDESS
-642 KSNIKAQFD
+642 KSEIKSQFD
-651 NFYKGNYDELTRLG
+651 NFYNNNYNELTEAGQRL
-665 TELNNTVNEAF
+665 NQAVNDAFSDGILEVHEAEEIAKF
-676 NDGLLTID
+676 QRQMAEIQD
-684 EVENISKLQQQIAD
+684 KLA
-698 IQNQLASSEYAAKLK
+698 ASEYSAKLDM
-713 IATEGLTNLDSESFM
+713 ATNLSELTPDSLLDVM
-728 NVLEQTNGYLE
+728 KQTDNFIAE
-739 DMDVQAREVQM
+739 RDEQAREVVTNLIASLHSQ
-750 KMQAGLERQLAN
+750 LEEGTITQKQL
-762 GEISREQYDAQTELY
+762 EEQSNAIYESY
-777 KSAYLEKMALSRT
+777 REKMALTRAE
-790 QRNEA
+790 RNEY
-795 INSAILDNYSSE
+795 INNAILENYSSE
-807 VGSYHKQMQNAVA
+807 VGDYYQQMQEAVA
-820 SYRGDFG
+820 SYRGDLG
-827 EVMQGMFLYD
+827 EVVQGMFLYD
-837 NETTQAMSTFWGQMQ
+837 NETTQAMSAFWESMQ
-852 DGFYKELADTKKNYI
+852 DDFYKELESTKKNYME
-867 DMGKEIPEEIAKGLS
+867 MGKEIPAEIAKGLS
-882 DSATIGAMAGDKTAM
+882 DSATIGAMAGDKMAM

-902 QEISKG
+902 QEVSKG
-908 VSDPELAAEMMEL
+908 ASDPELAADLKEV
-921 AESYMGTAFD
+921 ANGYMGTAFD

-941 SVSREVRTAMQGI
+941 SVSREVRTAMQAI
-954 VDDAFST
+954 IDKAFST

-988 TQGRADAINKELN
+988 TQGRADAINKEFN

-1056 DGKSRA
+1056 DGRSRA

-1069 EDSSSSE
+1069 EDSSGSE

>member
-1 MANRKEYEMAIKIAG
+1 MAIKIAG

-26 GMTKKELATMQH
+26 GMTKKELATMQQ
-38 AAVKANMA
+38 AVVKANMA

-71 VFDAVAIAAKA
+71 VFDTVAIAAKA
-82 AALATGAV
+82 AAIATGAV

-215 MMGETFKYAAPVAGA
+215 MMGETFKYVAPVAGA

-247 TGIKASQAGTAL
+247 SGIKASQAGTAL
-259 RKIMTQTA
+259 RKIMNRTS
-267 QGVEIS
+267 QGIEIS
-273 SKAMGDITIATAD
+273 SKAIGDITIATAD

-295 SIMDDMR
+295 SIIDDMR
-302 EAFAGMSEQEAA
+302 VAFAGMSEQEAA
-314 WNAEQIAGK
+314 WNAEQIAGT

-333 QASEGDYQKLYSAI
+333 QASDADYQKLYNSI

-371 DCSAFEGAGIKI
+371 AGSALEGAGIKI

-451 SWCLAN
+451 AWCLAN

-472 MTYKLASTAFKFAQG
+472 MTYKVASTGFKFAQSIMSIG
-487 LASVAAAF
+487 AAF
-495 TNPVTGVVMGATLAV
+495 TNPVTGVVVGATLAV
-510 GAIVALTHAYKA
+510 GAIAALTHAYKA
-522 SQAVIGKRSL
+522 SQAEIGKRSL
-532 AKHFGDI
+532 DKHFGNL
-539 SLSLKEVDEVASHIV
+539 SLSLKEVDEVARHIV
-554 DDGIFEGL
+554 DNGTFDAL
-562 NTAMAAFDET
+562 DTAVAAFDET
-572 KSFINEFNSSATK
+572 KNFINEFNSSATK
-585 LDKLNWKVNIGI
+585 LDKLNWKVSIGI
-597 DLNERDKQ
+597 DLNNRDKQ
-605 DYLNSVSSFIAN
+605 EYLDSVSSFIAN

-630 LGIDFLISDETQ
+630 LGIDFLISDESS
-642 KSNIKAQFD
+642 KSEIKSQFD
-651 NFYKGNYDELTRLG
+651 NFYNNNYNELTEAGQRL
-665 TELNNTVNEAF
+665 NQAVNDAFSDGILEVHEAEEIAKF
-676 NDGLLTID
+676 QRQMAEIQD
-684 EVENISKLQQQIAD
+684 KLA
-698 IQNQLASSEYAAKLK
+698 ASEYSAKLDM
-713 IATEGLTNLDSESFM
+713 ATNLSELTPDSLLDVM
-728 NVLEQTNGYLE
+728 KQTDNFIAE
-739 DMDVQAREVQM
+739 RDEQAREVVTNLIASLHSQ
-750 KMQAGLERQLAN
+750 LEEGTITQKQL
-762 GEISREQYDAQTELY
+762 EEQSNAIYESY
-777 KSAYLEKMALSRT
+777 REKMALTRAE
-790 QRNEA
+790 RNEY
-795 INSAILDNYSSE
+795 INNAILENYSSE
-807 VGSYHKQMQNAVA
+807 VGDYYQQMQEAVA
-820 SYRGDFG
+820 SYRGDLG
-827 EVMQGMFLYD
+827 EVVQGMFLYD
-837 NETTQAMSTFWGQMQ
+837 NETTQAMSAFWESMQ
-852 DGFYKELADTKKNYI
+852 DDFYKELESTKKNYME
-867 DMGKEIPEEIAKGLS
+867 MGKEIPAEIAKGLS
-882 DSATIGAMAGDKTAM
+882 DSATIGAMAGDKMAM

-902 QEISKG
+902 QEVSKG
-908 VSDPELAAEMMEL
+908 ASDPELAADLKEV
-921 AESYMGTAFD
+921 ANGYMGTAFD

-941 SVSREVRTAMQGI
+941 SVSREVRTAMQAI
-954 VDDAFST
+954 IDKAFST

-988 TQGRADAINKELN
+988 TQGRADAINKEFN

-1056 DGKSRA
+1056 DGRSRA

-1069 EDSSSSE
+1069 EDSSGSE